1 MFEIRFS
8 QKVIVEIF
16 EKQVFNNSKIYGN
29 IIMRMTVHVEK
40 YVSDICGTHA
50 FHIKTMFNL
59 IFHQQ
64 ERVKVELRKT
74 LSK

>member
-16 EKQVFNNSKIYGN
+16 EEQVFNSKIYGN

-40 YVSDICGTHA
+40 YVSDMCGAHA

-59 IFHQQ
+59 
-64 ERVKVELRKT
+64 
-74 LSK
+74 

>member
-8 QKVIVEIF
+8 QKVIVKIF
-16 EKQVFNNSKIYGN
+16 EKQVFNSMTYGN

-40 YVSDICGTHA
+40 YVSDMCGAHA

-59 IFHQQ
+59 
-64 ERVKVELRKT
+64 
-74 LSK
+74 